1 MFLRKGLLFMGKKIS
16 VKVSNIDANDS
27 VSVNIHCRKDNKTR
41 MQSHSKEGVVQMTI
55 EEACKMLE
63 PMIHKIARKY
73 SQQNLSLYEDL
84 VSEGHLAVCENFKN
98 FDPAKG
104 ASISTFMYPYIV
116 HRCFEFASP
125 NSFGMTSHYAKK
137 NRLIAKA
144 EETLLQLGIPT
155 PTDQQILN
163 EIGEDKIS
171 LLTISRCRSLS
182 LNKRNVSFNDV
193 NVNQDNLYANTP
205 ALQTESP
212 ESIQEKKIEISL
224 LKEIMAQNLTD
235 NEKKCLYMK
244 YGVDLNQSY
253 SIREIAN
260 HTNSTPDR
268 VKQTINIALK
278 RLRPI
283 LEEAYGLT
291 DNFEKEK
298 SQHESSIGVINSK
311 VIDTLSIDIEL
322 SFSDED

>member
-1 MFLRKGLLFMGKKIS
+1 MGKKLS
-16 VKVSNIDANDS
+16 VNVSNVNDG
-27 VSVNIHCRKDNKTR
+27 VSVNVHCKQGNNAR
-41 MQSHSKEGVVQMTI
+41 MQSRSKEGVDKMTI
-55 EEACKMLE
+55 EEACTMLE

-73 SQQNLSLYEDL
+73 SQQNKSLYEDL

-104 ASISTFMYPYIV
+104 ASISTFMYPYIL

-125 NSFGMTSHYAKK
+125 NSFGMTSHYTKK
-137 NRLIAKA
+137 NKLIAKA
-144 EETLLQLGIPT
+144 EETLLQLGIPN
-155 PTDQQILN
+155 PTDQQLLN
-163 EIGEDKIS
+163 EIGEENIS
-171 LLTISRCRSLS
+171 LLTISRCRNLS
-182 LNKRNVSFNDV
+182 STKRNISFNDV
-193 NVNQDNLYANTP
+193 NVNQDNLYASTP
-205 ALQTESP
+205 ALQTASP
-212 ESIQEKKIEISL
+212 ETIHDKKIEISL
-224 LKEIMAQNLTD
+224 LKEIMAQNLSE

-244 YGVDLNQSY
+244 YGIDLDQSF

-260 HTNSTPDR
+260 HTNSSPDR

-278 RLRPI
+278 KLRPI

-291 DNFEKEK
+291 DNFEKVK

-311 VIDTLSIDIEL
+311 IVDTLSIDIEL